1 MDMHPRPKK
10 GKKRMDTHPRPK
22 KGNLNV
28 FFKAKRGWI
37 RIPALRKF
45 EEMTIFRQYISPSTR
60 LRHLIVETEEGEEQ
74 TRFLTHAPLVGRYA
88 NQLPFLKNP
97 FHMANWTSVHTH
109 TSNNLLKLWSLQAP
123 DHHHANIA
131 APLPSL
137 GRRIIQGEIR
147 WGNTMTVEGE
157 YRHIPG
163 YWEWTEDILC
173 RSQEVLGTT
182 QIYDTVYASLFTY
195 DRNSNILQAFCEAWC
210 PKTNTFL
217 TSVGE
222 LSISLWDLYVLEG
235 LPIWGSLY
243 EEIVPEV
250 KELVGSDEKRTKYIP
265 RTCEYLF
272 AAFHHLR
279 GANQEVSFSKWI
291 SFWCKKPQRYE
302 AAPPREEKMSA
313 RPESTHNPSGVL
325 PDTTTCRRKNVFW
338 TWSERT
344 FKMASFMASERKISL
359 AILVLASIYNGL
371 NKILTLSQLNQIKVC
386 FPIHYVYGWL
396 AHYFRTHYA
405 FSNGPFIPTMVVYS
419 GEGGSKYFNSDDA
432 RKHIHGGEN
441 VAWTSTMLDKMYPH
455 FYVDNNHASE
465 EESSY
470 FMSIRFN
477 YLPLRCRDS
486 FIVEPY
492 SPHRFGRQFG
502 FYQNIPGIMK
512 NDIRSASLD
521 KGLTFWRICTMSRSM
536 SRATFPSITPNAGK
550 SFGSDYQAWWKKIHG
565 KFLDDHLQAL
575 VDAARPIPLVH
586 LECSAEVN
594 NEVLNADLMKPP
606 SMTQVKRAP
615 HVSCDEVK
623 DDSGY
628 DVHKNPPPALSVFD
642 GKKVILDAQKDFI
655 SALWNVIKGKLS
667 RSDVDSASSLRD
679 EIQVIIKE
687 MDCKDMDVSPLKK
700 LLNSF
705 FDFAASYDQARST
718 LHDMD
723 VESAIKELFVAAGE
737 RLTNS
742 MFEEQDKVEE
752 VSSLRQSLDSMKK
765 EIRALCQKVAR
776 SS

>member
-1 MDMHPRPKK
+1 
-10 GKKRMDTHPRPK
+10 
-22 KGNLNV
+22 
-28 FFKAKRGWI
+28 
-37 RIPALRKF
+37 
-45 EEMTIFRQYISPSTR
+45 MTIFRQYISPSTR

-88 NQLPFLKNP
+88 NQWPFLKNP

-131 APLPSL
+131 TPLPSL

-157 YRHIPG
+157 YRHIQG
-163 YWEWTEDILC
+163 YWEWTKDILG
-173 RSQEVLGTT
+173 RSQEVLGTA
-182 QIYDTVYASLFTY
+182 QIYDAVYASLFTY

-210 PKTNTFL
+210 PKTNTFF

-222 LSISLWDLYVLEG
+222 LSISLWDLHVLGG

-250 KELVGSDEKRTKYIP
+250 KELVGSDEKRTKYIT

-272 AAFHHLR
+272 ASFHHLR

-302 AAPPREEKMSA
+302 AAPPREEKKST
-313 RPESTHNPSGVL
+313 RPELTHNPSGVL
-325 PDTTTCRRKNVFW
+325 PDTTRWSRVKEKMFSRLGVKVDKRDETYLAALLSCWLCVFVLPNKKG
-338 TWSERT
+338 EFIRLGT
-344 FKMASFMASERKISL
+344 FKMASFMVSGRKISL
-359 AILVLASIYNGL
+359 AIPILASIYNGL
-371 NKILTLSQLNQIKVC
+371 NKISTLSQLNQIKVC

-419 GEGGSKYFNSDDA
+419 GEGGSKYFDSDNA

-441 VAWTSTMLDKMYPH
+441 VAWTSTMLDKMYHH

-470 FMSIRFN
+470 FMSIHFN

-486 FIVEPY
+486 FIIEPY
-492 SPHRFGRQFG
+492 SPHHFGRQFG
-502 FYQNIPGIMK
+502 FYQNISGIMK

-521 KGLTFWRICTMSRSM
+521 KGLTFWRICTMSRFASQT
-536 SRATFPSITPNAGK
+536 TFPSITPNVGK
-550 SFGSDYQAWWKKIHG
+550 SFGSDYQAWWKKTHG

-575 VDAARPIPLVH
+575 VDAARPIPLVL
-586 LECSAEVN
+586 LEGSGEVN
-594 NEVLNADLMKPP
+594 NEVLNAGMPSSLGVKVPQKRKIKPQLP
-606 SMTQVKRAP
+606 SVASKRKTPTQADYVSKSLLEGESESSSKEVFFRRLRVLNDATP
-615 HVSCDEVK
+615 PTVESCD
-623 DDSGY
+623 
-628 DVHKNPPPALSVFD
+628 N
-642 GKKVILDAQKDFI
+642 
-655 SALWNVIKGKLS
+655 
-667 RSDVDSASSLRD
+667 ASSTSRTITVSFNKEWLR
-679 EIQVIIKE
+679 
-687 MDCKDMDVSPLKK
+687 PL
-700 LLNSF
+700 L
-705 FDFAASYDQARST
+705 Y
-718 LHDMD
+718 
-723 VESAIKELFVAAGE
+723 
-737 RLTNS
+737 RL
-742 MFEEQDKVEE
+742 
-752 VSSLRQSLDSMKK
+752 SLS
-765 EIRALCQKVAR
+765 IFYFT
-776 SS
+776 